1 VEYSELS
8 LTIVIGTGRCGSTM
22 LSRLLQMHPQV
33 LSLSKFWNV
42 FRATGGIITSDEM
55 SGEEFWQRITKPD
68 IYSDGIEVAGIS
80 HDEFVYP
87 ADRGRFDPAAGVPVI
102 CRVLAQ
108 VTDDP
113 DALYDRLALE
123 VPAWPRRPMAGHC
136 RALFAALAAMFGCD
150 VVVERTGAS
159 VNLMPGPR

>member
-1 VEYSELS
+1 MEYSELS